1 MQKIRLLQLMFFLFF
16 SSNCF
21 AQWNTYFDLITE
33 RDSFPDIGEMSFI
46 NPRVGLA
53 TSVLP
58 PILGNQ
64 NFRGGTLI
72 LTQDSGRTWNIQ
84 IVEDSIAFTDV
95 KYLDSNLI
103 IATGAEAF
111 RDTTLAKQGAIARS
125 LDGGLTWSINYF
137 PMNLSNIA
145 VLNDSTIMV
154 AANDAKNPSQ
164 YSNFMISSNCGVS
177 WTVLPSNYPGERITD
192 LLFVNDSTG
201 FASCIPGGILKT
213 VNQGVSWDSLVIGNN
228 QTFYIENLSSPD
240 SINLFFN
247 GDESQWQVVYRSPDL
262 GITWTRIG
270 QFQNVQ
276 FLAKAEFITDS
287 IGFYVGSYIIKT
299 YDQGASWIYTGVN
312 GTSHTPFCTT
322 IQFFDQD
329 LIYLGGWN
337 SFLRTS
343 NGADSTILTGITE
356 NTKAAQP
363 SLYPNP
369 TKGIVNIRNAEGLER
384 VEVYNL
390 SGLRYY
396 SAEAES
402 LSLTNL
408 GNNFNRASQYN
419 VTNATLL
426 DDQSKKYRDAFLVDL
441 TNQPNGIYL
450 LKLTMQNGEVFTKK
464 VVKE

>member
-1 MQKIRLLQLMFFLFF
+1 MKYLKFFQFLFFLFLNITCY
-16 SSNCF
+16 S
-21 AQWNTYFDLITE
+21 QWNAYYDLILE
-33 RDSFPDIGEMSFI
+33 RDSFPSIGEMSFI
-46 NPRVGLA
+46 TPQTGVA
-53 TSVLP
+53 TSTLP

-72 LTQDSGRTWNIQ
+72 LTVDSGRTWSTQ

-137 PMNLSNIA
+137 SMKLSNIA

-154 AANDAKNPSQ
+154 AANDAKNPIQ
-164 YSNFMISSNCGVS
+164 YSNFMISSNHGVS

-337 SFLRTS
+337 SFLRTK
-343 NGADSTILTGITE
+343 NGGDSTLLTGVTE
-356 NTKAAQP
+356 NANTTNKYM
-363 SLYPNP
+363 LYPNP
-369 TKGIVNIRNAEGLER
+369 TEGVVNITNAEGLEQ
-384 VEVYNL
+384 VEVYDLRGKLLQNFVTL
-390 SGLRYY
+390 NESG
-396 SAEAES
+396 SV
-402 LSLTNL
+402 N
-408 GNNFNRASQYN
+408 
-419 VTNATLL
+419 
-426 DDQSKKYRDAFLVDL
+426 KIDL
-441 TNQPNGIYL
+441 TNFEAGTYF
-450 LKLTMQNGEVFTKK
+450 LKLIMKNGEVFTKK
-464 VVKE
+464 VVKL